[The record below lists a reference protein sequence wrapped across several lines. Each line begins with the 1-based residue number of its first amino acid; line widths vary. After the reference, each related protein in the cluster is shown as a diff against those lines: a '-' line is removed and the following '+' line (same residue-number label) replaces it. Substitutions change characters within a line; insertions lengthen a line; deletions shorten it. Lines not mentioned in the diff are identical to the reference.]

1 MPSNR
6 INNMMLPPKA
16 KKRRI
21 TKSRGPKAPAG
32 WDDGFSVSKGIP
44 DYKAFNDSHAQ
55 GYMGQLKKNG
65 GYSKYIKDVALRPG
79 GIRPVK

>member
-1 MPSNR
+1 MS
-6 INNMMLPPKA
+6 
-16 KKRRI
+16 
-21 TKSRGPKAPAG
+21 TG
-32 WDDGFSVSKGIP
+32 WDDGFSIAKGIP
-44 DYKAFNDSHAQ
+44 EYKAYNDSHAQ